1 MVENLFHIIDRLIVR
16 NCKDIVNP
24 VLNQLT
30 LPTSAMKEVFSA
42 RISKRCKER
51 YFLQSLEATRAF
63 QAQNLAGCGISQL
76 HKPYEI
82 SRKYPEAHAILFTLA
97 GKGRLDLPGP
107 RQELKPGS
115 VCLLPAGQNHAYGS
129 DSIWS
134 VLWFHPQD
142 TGSWT
147 ELMPATATVITSVW
161 AKKLRIL
168 SEAFLQEAARRDRV
182 HHSRILE
189 GYTHLIALFLRR
201 ELHFSERSADSA
213 HRRRLEDLWQ
223 LVLENPCRTWN
234 IKTLAQTCGFSRS
247 HLHAVVRRI
256 YGYSAMEMVGR
267 LRMERAAGLILDRHA
282 KLAEVA
288 ERVGYK
294 SPFSFS
300 NAFKRIMGVA
310 PQDYRR

>member
-1 MVENLFHIIDRLIVR
+1 
-16 NCKDIVNP
+16 
-24 VLNQLT
+24 
-30 LPTSAMKEVFSA
+30 MKEIYSA
-42 RISKRCKER
+42 RISKRCNER
-51 YFLQSLEATRAF
+51 FLLQSFEASRAF

-76 HKPYEI
+76 RKPYEI
-82 SRKYPEAHAILFTLA
+82 HRKYPEEHAILFTLA

-115 VCLLPAGQNHAYGS
+115 VCLLPAGQDHAYGS
-129 DSIWS
+129 DSTWS
-134 VLWFHPQD
+134 LLWFHPQA
-142 TGSWT
+142 TESWSH
-147 ELMPATATVITSVW
+147 LMPAAATIITSVW

-168 SEAFLQEAARRDRV
+168 TEAFLQETARRDRV
-182 HHSRILE
+182 HHSGILE
-189 GYTHLIALFLRR
+189 GYTHLITLFLRR

-223 LVLENPCRTWN
+223 LVLENPGQTWN
-234 IKTLAQTCGFSRS
+234 ISTLALTCGFSRS

-256 YGYSAMEMVGR
+256 YGYGVMEMVGR
-267 LRMERAAGLILDRHA
+267 LRMERATSLILDRHV

-288 ERVGYK
+288 EHVGYQ